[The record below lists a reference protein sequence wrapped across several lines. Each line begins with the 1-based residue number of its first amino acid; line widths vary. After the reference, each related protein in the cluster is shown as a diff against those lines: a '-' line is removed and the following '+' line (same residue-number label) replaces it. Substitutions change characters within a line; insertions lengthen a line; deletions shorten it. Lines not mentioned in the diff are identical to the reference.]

1 MGLHFTFTVCGKKKW
16 LKIVDKNKTNK
27 QKHVNN
33 VSYCA
38 IYLFIYCIYM
48 FLLLLLLLFVLLLLL
63 FAYIFLFILNAREIN
78 ITYAHGTHCF
88 LITQWHNLKFKINMQ
103 QQKKLLF
110 SLSLSLSLFLSL
122 SLLLFVT
129 HIYSSCMHAIWEKKE
144 LPVFHVFFLFLF
156 LFLLSNDHIHS

>member
-1 MGLHFTFTVCGKKKW
+1 MVKDCRQKQ
-16 LKIVDKNKTNK
+16 NK

-110 SLSLSLSLFLSL
+110 SLSLSLFPSFPL
-122 SLLLFVT
+122 SLLHTFTPHV
-129 HIYSSCMHAIWEKKE
+129 CMQYEKKGIAG
-144 LPVFHVFFLFLF
+144 LPCFFFVPFSFPSL
-156 LFLLSNDHIHS
+156 